1 MLKKMIAVGLCALST
16 SAGAQAAEKTKV
28 GAAPYGLR
36 AEFANLWV
44 AALKKHP
51 EVTSGKVELTVFD
64 GRYDAVVQNNQIATM
79 ITQHFDAIEMIP
91 VDFNGSAPQ
100 MKKAKAANIP
110 VVISNSRV
118 NSPDIVST
126 IECDDVKA
134 GEIIMEAAAKKMGGK
149 GNVVVFQGPIGSAGE
164 LDRSKGVKSVL
175 AKYPDIKVLEMK
187 TANWSRAEGLALM
200 ENWLT
205 AHPNQIN
212 GIIGENDEMA
222 LGAIQAVKS
231 HGLNPKDFA
240 IVGVDGVVDAI
251 NAVKAGEM
259 FSILQDAEGQ
269 AQGGLDLVLH
279 AKLGDSYTPKANVWK
294 QWEKEMPWDGGKGK
308 EYLIPWTVITQANA
322 DQIIQ
327 HQKDLMSK

>member
-1 MLKKMIAVGLCALST
+1 MLRKTIVLGLGILTASV
-16 SAGAQAAEKTKV
+16 SAQAADKLKV

-51 EVTSGKVELTVFD
+51 EVASGKVELTVFD
-64 GRYDAVVQNNQIATM
+64 GRYDAVVQNNQISTM

-100 MKKAKAANIP
+100 MKKAKAASIP

-134 GEIIMEAAAKKMGGK
+134 GTLIMEAAAKKMGGK

-164 LDRSKGVKSVL
+164 IDRSKGVKGVL

-187 TANWSRAEGLALM
+187 TANWSRAEGLSLM

-205 AHPNQIN
+205 AHPNQIQ

-222 LGAIQAVKS
+222 LGAIQAVKA
-231 HGLNPKDFA
+231 HGLNPKDFT
-240 IVGVDGVVDAI
+240 IVGVDGVPDAI
-251 NAVKAGEM
+251 AAVKAGEM
-259 FSILQDAEGQ
+259 YSILQDAEGQ
-269 AQGGLDLVLH
+269 AQGGLDLVLR
-279 AKLGDSYTPKANVWK
+279 AKIGDSYKPQAGVWK
-294 QWEKEMPWDGGKGK
+294 QWESEMPWKDGKEK
-308 EYLIPWTVITQANA
+308 EYLIPWTVITTENA
-322 DQIIQ
+322 DQILQ

>member
-1 MLKKMIAVGLCALST
+1 MLKQTLTLGLCVLTA
-16 SAGAQAAEKTKV
+16 SAGARAADTLKV

-51 EVTSGKVELTVFD
+51 EVTAGKVDLTVFD

-100 MKKAKAANIP
+100 MKKAKAASIP

-134 GEIIMEAAAKKMGGK
+134 GELIMEAAAKKMGGK

-205 AHPNQIN
+205 AHPKQIN

-222 LGAIQAVKS
+222 LGAIQAVKA
-231 HGLNPKDFA
+231 HGLSPKDFA

-259 FSILQDAEGQ
+259 YSILQDAEGQ

-279 AKLGDSYTPKANVWK
+279 AKIGDSYTPKANVWK
-294 QWEKEMPWDGGKGK
+294 QWEKEMPWNNGKGK
-308 EYLIPWTVITQANA
+308 EYLIPWTVITQDNA